1 MGEAKRRRESGERV
15 SWCRTCTLCCVLPD
29 IASLDKPMYRAC
41 GHIAN
46 SGCGIFGRPQ
56 RPAACVAYEC
66 AYLSARLAG
75 SPDRHRIPHPIE
87 AGAYFHRDPV
97 ERLYVLFVDPTKPEH
112 WKRTAIATYLAERV
126 REGFELLIVD
136 RGRRMAIG
144 TPFLFERILERDY
157 VEWADREGRPRDIE
171 SYAEFGA
178 GNS

>member
-46 SGCGIFGRPQ
+46 SGCGIFGSPE

-144 TPFLFERILERDY
+144 THFLLELILQRDN
-157 VEWADREGRPRDIE
+157 VEWSDREGLPREIE
-171 SYAEFGA
+171 S
-178 GNS
+178 